1 MCVSLGKTSG
11 NGGVGVGGGPETERV
26 TETQRNL
33 VMAINTNSGLPSLP
47 SAAAVDHA
55 GVTVSFLALHHSL
68 SP

>member
-1 MCVSLGKTSG
+1 MCITREDKWEG
-11 NGGVGVGGGPETERV
+11 ETE
-26 TETQRNL
+26 RNL
-33 VMAINTNSGLPSLP
+33 VMAINTNSGLSPLP

>member
-1 MCVSLGKTSG
+1 MEGWGEQRQKELQ
-11 NGGVGVGGGPETERV
+11 R
-26 TETQRNL
+26 QRNL

>member
-1 MCVSLGKTSG
+1 MGGSG
-11 NGGVGVGGGPETERV
+11 RDRKRDRDTE
-26 TETQRNL
+26 RNL
-33 VMAINTNSGLPSLP
+33 VMAINTNSGLPPLL